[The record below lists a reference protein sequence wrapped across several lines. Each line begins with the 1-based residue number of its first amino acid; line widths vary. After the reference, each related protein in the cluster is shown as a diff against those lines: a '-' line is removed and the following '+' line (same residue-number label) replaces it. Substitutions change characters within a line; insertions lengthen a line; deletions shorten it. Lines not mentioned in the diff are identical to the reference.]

1 MAVTQGTMV
10 KSFVSAID
18 FLDQRDIDPN
28 IYDQSRDRAFTD
40 IMKMVNRTK
49 PAKMFFY
56 NNFVN
61 NDVYETALVGTGS
74 TSAAAGGTGSLVILA
89 ASNYQ
94 FPRVG
99 DLIKTSNAANVGKQA
114 LITAVTVVS
123 GTSATCVI
131 KPVDNGAFTLT
142 VADQVQFGSNA
153 FPEQSGAPK
162 NRRYGLTKYYNN
174 IQIFREVDEISDVQ
188 KVAKIEVNVGGDYHI
203 LPYQTVQK
211 VIKLNGDI
219 SVQMLAGTASASSL
233 VGTPFTNNTLFT
245 NSAPGAAT
253 PTLTATDG
261 AGNTGIPVQTTGGL
275 DWYCINYGINDS
287 AATLGTFT
295 FVELDEIIDNFIAN
309 KAPTDMMVFMGSR
322 AYRLISKFL
331 KQLGSSSVDSRRL
344 NVDGKDFDFNVEHL
358 SYGGYEFDFVHVPIF
373 DHPQLFSATL
383 VADVNGSMY
392 FVPKDQVDT
401 VDNGRQPRMQIRYTP
416 TPFMG
421 SAANKSSN
429 GMITEWRTGALAEIP
444 TSSTMQLHTDWETA
458 QGLECLAVKHFQKYR
473 VI

>member
-1 MAVTQGTMV
+1 MPVSTGNMV

-40 IMKMVNRTK
+40 IMKIVNRTK

-61 NDVYETALVGTGS
+61 QDVYEVATVASVTSGSGTP
-74 TSAAAGGTGSLVILA
+74 TVVFVINSATT
-89 ASNYQ
+89 

-99 DLIKTSNAANVGKQA
+99 DLIKTSNAANIGKQA
-114 LITAVTVVS
+114 RIQIVS
-123 GTSATCVI
+123 GTSLTVQS
-131 KPVDNGAFTLT
+131 VDNSNFTVT
-142 VADQVQFGSNA
+142 AGDKIQFGSNA
-153 FPEQSGAPK
+153 FAEQSTAPT
-162 NRRYGLTKYYNN
+162 NRRYGLTKYYNT

-219 SVQMLAGTASASSL
+219 SVQMLAGTPSAASLTTSNN
-233 VGTPFTNNTLFT
+233 TMFTNAAPA
-245 NSAPGAAT
+245 NSSPLLADPV
-253 PTLTATDG
+253 
-261 AGNTGIPVQTTGGL
+261 TGLPIQTTGGL
-275 DWYCINYGINDS
+275 DWYVTTYGISDQAS
-287 AATLGTFT
+287 VLGTFG

-322 AYRLISKFL
+322 AYRVMSKFL

-344 NVDGKDFDFNVEHL
+344 SVDGKSFDFDVEHL

>member
-1 MAVTQGTMV
+1 MV

-61 NDVYETALVGTGS
+61 NDVYEVANVASVTSGS
-74 TSAAAGGTGSLVILA
+74 GSPTVVFVINSATT
-89 ASNYQ
+89 

-99 DLIKTSNAANVGKQA
+99 DLIKTSNAANIGKQA
-114 LITAVTVVS
+114 LVTAVS
-123 GTSATCVI
+123 GTSITVQS
-131 KPVDNGAFTLT
+131 VDNSNFT
-142 VADQVQFGSNA
+142 VAASDKVQFGSNA

-162 NRRYGLTKYYNN
+162 NRRYGLTKYFNN

-233 VGTPFTNNTLFT
+233 VGTPYTNNTLFT
-245 NSAPGAAT
+245 NAAPGAAT

-287 AATLGTFT
+287 ASTLGTFG

-416 TPFMG
+416 TPFLG

>member
-1 MAVTQGTMV
+1 MAVSQGLMV

-40 IMKMVNRTK
+40 IMKIVNRTK

-61 NDVYETALVGTGS
+61 NDVYEVASVTSVTTTGAV
-74 TSAAAGGTGSLVILA
+74 TVVFTVTGGAYL
-89 ASNYQ
+89 

-99 DLIKTSNAANVGKQA
+99 DLIKTSNASNVGKQGLVTIVDTTTTPGSA
-114 LITAVTVVS
+114 IITAKSVDNTNLTVVA
-123 GTSATCVI
+123 GD
-131 KPVDNGAFTLT
+131 K
-142 VADQVQFGSNA
+142 VQFGSNA
-153 FPEQSGAPK
+153 FPEQSTAPS

-174 IQIFREVDEISDVQ
+174 IQVFREVDEISDIQ

-219 SVQMLAGTASASSL
+219 SVQMLAGTASTT
-233 VGTPFTNNTLFT
+233 GFTNASPF
-245 NSAPGAAT
+245 AT
-253 PTLTATDG
+253 TPVLTG
-261 AGNTGIPVQTTGGL
+261 SNGLPVQTTGGL
-275 DWYCINYGINDS
+275 DWYTVTYGISDTAS
-287 AATLGTFT
+287 VLGTFG
-295 FVELDEIIDNFIAN
+295 FVELDQIIDNLIAN
-309 KAPTDMMVFMGSR
+309 KAPNDMMVFMGSR

-401 VDNGRQPRMQIRYTP
+401 VDNGRQPRIQIRYTP

-458 QGLECLAVKHFQKYR
+458 QGLECLAVKHFQKFR

>member
-1 MAVTQGTMV
+1 MAVSQGLMV

-40 IMKMVNRTK
+40 IMKIVNRTK

-61 NDVYETALVGTGS
+61 NDVYEVATVASVTSGSGTATVVFVITGG
-74 TSAAAGGTGSLVILA
+74 AYL
-89 ASNYQ
+89 

-99 DLIKTSNAANVGKQA
+99 DLIKTSNTANVGKQA
-114 LITAVTVVS
+114 LVTVVDTTTTP
-123 GTSATCVI
+123 GSAIVTV
-131 KPVDNGAFTLT
+131 KSVDGSNFTMAAT
-142 VADQVQFGSNA
+142 DKIQFGSNA
-153 FPEQSGAPK
+153 FPEQSSAPS

-219 SVQMLAGTASASSL
+219 SVQMLAGTQSTT
-233 VGTPFTNNTLFT
+233 GFTNASPF
-245 NSAPGAAT
+245 AT
-253 PTLTATDG
+253 SPVLTG
-261 AGNTGIPVQTTGGL
+261 SNGLPIQTTGGL
-275 DWYCINYGINDS
+275 DWYVTTYGISDQAS
-287 AATLGTFT
+287 VLGTFG
-295 FVELDEIIDNFIAN
+295 FVELDEIIDNLIAN

>member
-1 MAVTQGTMV
+1 MAVTQGGV
-10 KSFVSAID
+10 IKSFVSAID

-40 IMKMVNRTK
+40 IMKIVNRTK
-49 PAKMFFY
+49 PATMFFY

-61 NDVYETALVGTGS
+61 NDVYEVGTVSAVSS
-74 TSAAAGGTGSLVILA
+74 TGLAQISFTINTAGT
-89 ASNYQ
+89 

-99 DLIKTSNAANVGKQA
+99 DLIKTSNSNNVGKQA
-114 LITAVTVVS
+114 RVQAVTFGS
-123 GTSATCVI
+123 GTA
-131 KPVDNGAFTLT
+131 TLT
-142 VADQVQFGSNA
+142 VREVNNQPFYAAVSDKIQFGSNA
-153 FPEQSGAPK
+153 FAEQSTAPT
-162 NRRYGLTKYYNN
+162 NRRYRLTKYYNL

-203 LPYQTVQK
+203 LPYQTIQK

-219 SVQMLAGTASASSL
+219 SVQMLAGSQST
-233 VGTPFTNNTLFT
+233 TLF
-245 NSAPGAAT
+245 NDQNPFLSD
-253 PTLTATDG
+253 PTSGLP
-261 AGNTGIPVQTTGGL
+261 IQTTGGL
-275 DWYCINYGINDS
+275 DWYCVNYGINDA
-287 AATLGTFT
+287 AATLGTFGFT
-295 FVELDEIIDNFIAN
+295 ELDEIIDNFIAN

-322 AYRLISKFL
+322 AYRIISKFL

-344 NVDGKDFDFNVEHL
+344 NVDGRSFDFEVEHL

-373 DHPQLFSATL
+373 DHPQLFSAEL
-383 VADVNGSMY
+383 VSDVNGSAY

-473 VI
+473 IV

>member
-1 MAVTQGTMV
+1 MAVTPGAV
-10 KSFVSAID
+10 IKSFVSAID

-40 IMKMVNRTK
+40 IMKIVNRTK

-61 NDVYETALVGTGS
+61 ADVYEVATVGGVTTTG
-74 TSAAAGGTGSLVILA
+74 AATIVFTITGGA
-89 ASNYQ
+89 YQ

-99 DLIKTSNAANVGKQA
+99 DLIKTSNSSNIGKQA
-114 LITAVTVVS
+114 LVTIANTITTPGSCIITAQSVDATNMAVVV
-123 GTSATCVI
+123 GDKI
-131 KPVDNGAFTLT
+131 
-142 VADQVQFGSNA
+142 QFGSNA
-153 FPEQSGAPK
+153 FPEKSNAPE

-174 IQIFREVDEISDVQ
+174 IQVFREVDEISDIQ
-188 KVAKIEVNVGGDYHI
+188 KAAKIEVNVGGDYHI

-219 SVQMLAGTASASSL
+219 SVQMLAGTKSA
-233 VGTPFTNNTLFT
+233 TLF
-245 NSAPGAAT
+245 NDASPVLAGANG
-253 PTLTATDG
+253 L
-261 AGNTGIPVQTTGGL
+261 PVQTTGGL
-275 DWYCINYGINDS
+275 DWYVTTYGISDS
-287 AATLGTFT
+287 AAVLGTFG
-295 FVELDEIIDNFIAN
+295 FVELDEIIDNLIAN

-322 AYRLISKFL
+322 AYRVMSKFL

-429 GMITEWRTGALAEIP
+429 GMITEWRTGALAEVP

>member
-1 MAVTQGTMV
+1 MAVSQGTMV

-40 IMKMVNRTK
+40 IMKIVNRTK

-61 NDVYETALVGTGS
+61 NDVYEVASVASATGS
-74 TSAAAGGTGSLVILA
+74 GTPTVTITLNATS
-89 ASNYQ
+89 

-99 DLIKTSNAANVGKQA
+99 DLIKTSHTSNIGKQA
-114 LITAVTVVS
+114 LVQSVS
-123 GTSATCVI
+123 GNVI
-131 KPVDNGAFTLT
+131 VVQSVDNSNFFA
-142 VADQVQFGSNA
+142 VASDKVQFGSNA
-153 FPEQSGAPK
+153 FPEQSSAPT
-162 NRRYGLTKYYNN
+162 NRRYGLTKYYNT

-219 SVQMLAGTASASSL
+219 SVQMLAGTPSAASLTTANN
-233 VGTPFTNNTLFT
+233 TMFTNAAPANT
-245 NSAPGAAT
+245 T
-253 PTLTATDG
+253 PALTALPSG
-261 AGNTGIPVQTTGGL
+261 AGMPVQTTGGL
-275 DWYCINYGINDS
+275 DWYTTTYGISDS
-287 AATLGTFT
+287 ATTLGTFG
-295 FVELDEIIDNFIAN
+295 FVELDDIIDNFIAN

-344 NVDGKDFDFNVEHL
+344 NVDGKSFDFNVEHL

>member
-1 MAVTQGTMV
+1 MAVSQGLMV

-40 IMKMVNRTK
+40 IMKIVNRTK

-61 NDVYETALVGTGS
+61 NDVYEVATVTSVTTTGAV
-74 TSAAAGGTGSLVILA
+74 TVVFTVTGGAYL
-89 ASNYQ
+89 

-99 DLIKTSNAANVGKQA
+99 DLIKTSNASNVGKQGLVTIVDTTTTPGSA
-114 LITAVTVVS
+114 IITAKSVDNTNLTVVA
-123 GTSATCVI
+123 GD
-131 KPVDNGAFTLT
+131 K
-142 VADQVQFGSNA
+142 VQFGSNA
-153 FPEQSGAPK
+153 FPEQSSAPS

-174 IQIFREVDEISDVQ
+174 IQVFREVDEISDIQ

-219 SVQMLAGTASASSL
+219 SVQMLAGTASTT
-233 VGTPFTNNTLFT
+233 GFTNA
-245 NSAPGAAT
+245 APFAT
-253 PTLTATDG
+253 TPVLTG
-261 AGNTGIPVQTTGGL
+261 SNGLPVQTTGGL
-275 DWYCINYGINDS
+275 DWYTVTYGISDTAS
-287 AATLGTFT
+287 VLGTFG
-295 FVELDEIIDNFIAN
+295 FVELDQIIDNLIAN
-309 KAPTDMMVFMGSR
+309 KAPNDMMVFMGSR

-401 VDNGRQPRMQIRYTP
+401 VDNGRQPRIQIRYTP

-458 QGLECLAVKHFQKYR
+458 QGLECLAVKHFQKFR

>member
-1 MAVTQGTMV
+1 MAVSSGLMV

-40 IMKMVNRTK
+40 IMKIVNRTK

-61 NDVYETALVGTGS
+61 NDVYEVATISAVTTTGAV
-74 TSAAAGGTGSLVILA
+74 TVVFDITGGA
-89 ASNYQ
+89 YQ

-99 DLIKTSNAANVGKQA
+99 DLIKTSNTSNVGKQA
-114 LITAVTVVS
+114 LVTGVSVVSTTATITAKS
-123 GTSATCVI
+123 
-131 KPVDNGAFTLT
+131 VDNTNFAVVIG
-142 VADQVQFGSNA
+142 DKVQFGSNA
-153 FPEQSGAPK
+153 FPEQSGAPT

-219 SVQMLAGTASASSL
+219 SVQMLAGTQSTT
-233 VGTPFTNNTLFT
+233 GFTNASPFATTPVLTGSNTL
-245 NSAPGAAT
+245 P
-253 PTLTATDG
+253 
-261 AGNTGIPVQTTGGL
+261 IQTTGGL
-275 DWYCINYGINDS
+275 DWYVTNYGISDS
-287 AATLGTFT
+287 ATTLGVFT
-295 FVELDEIIDNFIAN
+295 FVQLDEIIDNLIAN
-309 KAPTDMMVFMGSR
+309 KAPNDMMVFMGSR
-322 AYRLISKFL
+322 AYRLVSKFL

-383 VADVNGSMY
+383 VADINGSMY